1 MSMRKNSPGNHAH
14 ARPGRRARTRL
25 AVLTVA
31 AAVGVVPAV
40 LVPSAQAAA
49 PEELSA
55 RIAADC
61 SQNRLQVLLTNGSDA
76 EQTFTVEGPTGSS
89 ETTRTV
95 AAGGSAELHWTM
107 AEGSDYRVRT
117 TAPGGFQ
124 ETRTG
129 KLSCGLGSGTPQ
141 MNTTELFSTRTKFK
155 GLLGADGQEY
165 DGTAKSVRIPAMAV
179 TNDGTVLAVTDARVD
194 GSADLPNNIQVGLR
208 RSTDN
213 GATWSDPQI
222 VHHAETTKEGT
233 GDTSLVVDR
242 ETNRVFLFFNH
253 GPEGTGFFNKDSDSN
268 AADDPNTL
276 HAQYISSDDNGKSW
290 SDPVELNPSIKGAS
304 WKNLFLSSGHGI
316 QTSEGR
322 LVQPVVFR
330 DDKGTH
336 ATNIVSDDH
345 GKTWKAGATA
355 GSDVNESKALERG
368 SGKLV
373 QNMRH
378 NSAKAR
384 QYAESTDGTAPF
396 GEMSASTLADPGVN
410 ADEIANLRPTAGK
423 PGLTKSL
430 LFSNPAST
438 TARDDL
444 TVRTSSDDG
453 ASWSDGALIK
463 SGAAGYSTMS
473 VLEDGSVAN
482 LYEVGGTGGIFFSR
496 FTTDWLK

>member
-1 MSMRKNSPGNHAH
+1 MRKNSSGTGTHAGS
-14 ARPGRRARTRL
+14 GRRTRTCL
-25 AVLTVA
+25 AALTVS
-31 AAVGVVPAV
+31 AAVGVLPAV
-40 LVPSAQAAA
+40 VTPSARAAA
-49 PEELSA
+49 PEDLSA
-55 RIAADC
+55 RIAGDC
-61 SQNRLQVLLTNGSDA
+61 SQHRLQLLLTNNSDD
-76 EQTFTVEGPTGSS
+76 EQTFTVEGPVGSS
-89 ETTRTV
+89 ETTRKV
-95 AAGGSAELHWTM
+95 AAGGNTELHWTM
-107 AEGSDYRVRT
+107 AEGSAYRVRT

-124 ETRTG
+124 ETRSGT
-129 KLSCGLGSGTPQ
+129 LNCGLRSGTPQ
-141 MNTTELFSTRTKFK
+141 MNTTELFSTRTEFK
-155 GLLGADGQEY
+155 GLLGADGREY
-165 DGTAKSVRIPAMAV
+165 DGTVKSVRIPAMAV
-179 TNDGTVLAVTDARVD
+179 TGDGTVLAVTDARVD
-194 GSADLPNNIQVGLR
+194 GSADLPNNIQAALR

-213 GATWSDPQI
+213 GATWSEPEI
-222 VHHAETTKEGT
+222 VHHAETIKEGT

-242 ETNRVFLFFNH
+242 ETNRVFLFFNY
-253 GPEGTGFFNKDSDSN
+253 GPEGTGFFNRDSDSN
-268 AADDPNTL
+268 SADDPNTL

-290 SDPVELNPSIKGAS
+290 SDPVELNPQIKGAS

-345 GKTWKAGATA
+345 GRTWKAGATA
-355 GSDVNESKALERG
+355 GSDVNESKAVERG

-396 GEMSASTLADPGVN
+396 SEMSASALADPGVN
-410 ADEIANLRPTAGK
+410 ADEIAHLRPVAGK

-438 TARDDL
+438 SARDDL

-463 SGAAGYSTMS
+463 PGAAGYSTMA